1 MIQNNCIS
9 VKNFEDT
16 SIIYSAS
23 KPAEI
28 FMGSDTNETINRLFH
43 TTLER
48 FQQAIET
55 SNDNGSGIN
64 HESVGLLYYHFM
76 KRDIKRAGSY
86 VKSRDW
92 IANKGAT
99 INPKDER

>member
-9 VKNFEDT
+9 VKKFEDT
-16 SIIYSAS
+16 RTIYSAS

-28 FMGSDTNETINRLFH
+28 FMVSDTNDAINRFFD

-48 FQQAIET
+48 FQQTIET
-55 SNDNGSGIN
+55 SNDNGSRFN
-64 HESVGLLYYHFM
+64 HESVGLLYYYFM

-86 VKSRDW
+86 VKSPDW

-99 INPKDER
+99 INPKYER